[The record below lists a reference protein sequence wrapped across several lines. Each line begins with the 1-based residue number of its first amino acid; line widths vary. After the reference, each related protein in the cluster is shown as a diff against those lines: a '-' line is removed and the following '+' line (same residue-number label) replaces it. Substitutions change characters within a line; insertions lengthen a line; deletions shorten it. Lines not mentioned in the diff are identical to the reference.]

1 MKKVLIIIALL
12 ASAVGGYA
20 QDKDTFHSSQA
31 RSLEPTQE
39 VFIRP
44 KIARLEVLNG
54 ENRIKTDPIP
64 FEGDQY
70 DFHVLTVER
79 LQNIKATA
87 LYMAADFYDADV
99 ILGATFDVRSLKK
112 GKGVEI
118 VVKGYPAKY
127 VDWEDAK
134 DEDYIWIN
142 NIYGVKNSFEKE
154 RENTKAVN
162 KVK

>member
-1 MKKVLIIIALL
+1 MKKVLIIIVLL
-12 ASAVGGYA
+12 ISTIGVYA
-20 QDKDTFHSSQA
+20 QEKDTFRSSQA

-44 KIARLEVLNG
+44 KIAKLEVLEG
-54 ENRIKTDPIP
+54 GKRIKTDPFA

-70 DFHVLTVER
+70 DFRVLTVDM

-87 LYMAADFYDADV
+87 LYMAADLYDADV

-142 NIYGVKNSFEKE
+142 NIYGIKSRFESEK
-154 RENTKAVN
+154 ENTKAIN